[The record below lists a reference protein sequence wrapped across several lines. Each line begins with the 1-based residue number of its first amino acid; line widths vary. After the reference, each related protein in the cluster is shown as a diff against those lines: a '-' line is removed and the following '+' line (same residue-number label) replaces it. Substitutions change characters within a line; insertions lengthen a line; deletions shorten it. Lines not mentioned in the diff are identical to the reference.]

1 MTAPRAWLCDL
12 DGTLYRARP
21 VKLRMAIEV
30 LLFGLGAQKVLR
42 TFRHA
47 HEALR
52 EEIRITPTKTFSPS
66 PFEEQVRRTALATG
80 KSESEVRATI
90 GDWMI
95 ERPGR
100 FLARAARSTLLD
112 EIRTFRASGGKT
124 AVVSDYPATSKLR
137 TMGVLELFDVV
148 VASGETEGLGR
159 LKPSPDG
166 YRLAAER
173 LGVPASECVVL
184 GDREDADGDAARA
197 LGMQFRLI
205 GG

>member
-1 MTAPRAWLCDL
+1 MTTARAMLCDL
-12 DGTLYRARP
+12 DGTLYRQKP
-21 VKLRMAIEV
+21 VKLRMALEV
-30 LLFGLGAQKVLR
+30 LLFGLGSQKVLR

-52 EEIRITPTKTFSPS
+52 EELRVAPGKTFAPS
-66 PFEEQVRRTALATG
+66 PFEEQVRRTALSTG
-80 KSESEVRATI
+80 KSESEVRSVIT
-90 GDWMI
+90 DWMI

-100 FLARAARSTLLD
+100 HLARAARTELFE

-124 AVVSDYPATSKLR
+124 AVVSDYPARKKIEALGIT
-137 TMGVLELFDVV
+137 ELFDVV
-148 VASGETEGLGR
+148 VASGEEPGLGR

-173 LGVPASECVVL
+173 LGVPPEECLVL

-197 LGMQFRLI
+197 LGMQFRLVR
-205 GG
+205 

>member
-21 VKLRMAIEV
+21 VKLRMAVEV
-30 LLFGLGAQKVLR
+30 LLFGLGAQQVLR
-42 TFRHA
+42 TFRHT

-52 EEIRITPTKTFSPS
+52 EEIRVTPTKTFSPS

-80 KSESEVRATI
+80 KSESEVRSI
-90 GDWMI
+90 VGDWMI

-100 FLARAARSTLLD
+100 FLVRAVRSELLSEIRAFRAA
-112 EIRTFRASGGKT
+112 GGKT
-124 AVVSDYPATSKLR
+124 AVVSDYPAKQKLAAL
-137 TMGVLELFDVV
+137 GILDLFDVI

-173 LGVPASECVVL
+173 LGVPAGECLVL

-205 GG
+205 G